1 MDQETYV
8 RKFGVDIVAVID
20 KSGSME
26 DGKLRLVKET
36 LHFMISELQ
45 AQDRLC
51 LVTFST
57 KVFTDMPLTFMDA
70 KGKAVAE
77 DVVSA
82 IVADGTTN
90 LSGGLYEGLRNL
102 QKDENNVN
110 DVSIGVGREIWIE
123 TVGMSS
129 VFQFSS
135 SIVCF
140 AYVLVQSSFLFFI
153 FNPASTLCVGNSSS
167 SNLRFSYAS
176 ADLNPHAL
184 Y

>member
-1 MDQETYV
+1 MDQDTYV

-51 LVTFST
+51 IVTFST

-70 KGKAVAE
+70 KGKALAE
-77 DVVSA
+77 DVTSA

-102 QKDENNVN
+102 QKDEDNVN
-110 DVSIGVGREIWIE
+110 DVSIGVEKNGLEPLE
-123 TVGMSS
+123 MGSA
-129 VFQFSS
+129 FQFSS
-135 SIVCF
+135 SIACF
-140 AYVLVQSSFLFFI
+140 VSILVPSALLLFHLQPR
-153 FNPASTLCVGNSSS
+153 FNPV
-167 SNLRFSYAS
+167 RRQ
-176 ADLNPHAL
+176 
-184 Y
+184 